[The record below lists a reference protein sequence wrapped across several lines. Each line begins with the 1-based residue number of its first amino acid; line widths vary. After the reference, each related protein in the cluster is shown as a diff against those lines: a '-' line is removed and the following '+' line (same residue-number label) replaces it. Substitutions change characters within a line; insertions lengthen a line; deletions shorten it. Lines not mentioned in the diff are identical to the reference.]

1 MSAAG
6 VQVILIMQLLVRHYD
21 RRMMAPDEPG
31 EQRNGYPDQRGADEE
46 ILEAG
51 TLDDE
56 ARGDQK
62 PPIPLPPPCAT
73 AQRAPRH
80 LLRMLRRLA
89 TCLLRNVAE
98 CCGLAIT
105 MR

>member
-6 VQVILIMQLLVRHYD
+6 AQAILIMQLVVRHDD
-21 RRMMAPDEPG
+21 RPMMAPDEPG

-56 ARGDQK
+56 ARGTARK
-62 PPIPLPPPCAT
+62 LPGS
-73 AQRAPRH
+73 AQSEVISAFGWRRTPSTRA
-80 LLRMLRRLA
+80 M
-89 TCLLRNVAE
+89 TCR
-98 CCGLAIT
+98 
-105 MR
+105 